1 MRRAT
6 LAIAALFAGLLGAPS
21 AFAAPAATPGD
32 PYEHANRVGY
42 AIHQVIDHILLR
54 PVALTYKTLVPS
66 PLRTGVR
73 HVLDNL
79 DEPVVML
86 NDLFQGHPGAA
97 GRTTVRFAV
106 NSTIGVLGVFD
117 VAGKTGLPH
126 HDNAFAVTL
135 GRHHVKPG
143 PFLFIPLVGPTTV
156 RDLFGGV
163 VDGALDPFH
172 WIHYRY
178 RNDITVSR
186 AVVGGLDVR
195 ANADADLSALMES
208 ATDPYAT
215 LRSVYLQNQ
224 QSKIDGGDS
233 TTLPALPDFDEPS
246 APSPKPDGKPD
257 AKPDAPAA
265 GPQTPPGPTAPPAA
279 APTAAAAPAL

>member
-1 MRRAT
+1 MRRST
-6 LAIAALFAGLLGAPS
+6 LALAALFAGLAFASGAW
-21 AFAAPAATPGD
+21 AAPAATPGD
-32 PYEHANRVGY
+32 PYEHANRVGFG
-42 AIHQVIDHILLR
+42 IHQFLDHVLLR
-54 PVALTYKTLVPS
+54 PAALTYKTLVPG
-66 PLRTGVR
+66 PVRTGVR

-79 DEPVVML
+79 DEPVVAL
-86 NDLFQGHPGAA
+86 NDLFQGHPGNA

-126 HDNAFAVTL
+126 HDNSFAFTL

-156 RDLFGGV
+156 RDLFGGA

-178 RNDITVSR
+178 KNDITVSR
-186 AVVGGLDVR
+186 AIVGGLDVR
-195 ANADADLSALMES
+195 ANADGDLKALLDG

-224 QSKIDGGDS
+224 QSQIDGGD
-233 TTLPALPDFDEPS
+233 TTALPALPDFDEPA
-246 APSPKPDGKPD
+246 APSPKPVLLLPVVLLDS
-257 AKPDAPAA
+257 AKVPAA
-265 GPQTPPGPTAPPAA
+265 V
-279 APTAAAAPAL
+279 L